1 MPSNAPRAKVLSKE
15 ITLHGDTRVDNYFW
29 LRDRSDADVIPYL
42 EAENRYTDE
51 VMEPTKSLQDGL
63 YREILGRIQETDVS
77 VPVKRDDYFYYTR
90 TEEGKAYSIQCRKHG
105 SLDAAEEILLDSN
118 VLAEGQKY
126 FRLGNFA
133 VSPDHRLLAY
143 STDLEGDESY
153 TIQVKDLASGEL
165 LPDRI
170 ANTYYSLEWAND
182 NRTFFY
188 TVLDPAKRPYRAF
201 RHELGAESD
210 ALVYQEDDGRFNLGL
225 AKTRS
230 RRFIFIE
237 LASPLTSE
245 LRYLEADEPG
255 GELRVLLRRS
265 QDVEYDASHHGDYF
279 FIRTNE
285 QAKNFRL
292 MRVPVADPSTDH
304 LEEVIP
310 ARAGITIEGVDSFED
325 HIVVYERERGL
336 EKICIRDGDG
346 AFSHYIDFPEPVYS
360 VSAAGNAE
368 YRTNLLR
375 FNYTSLV
382 TPASVFDYN
391 IHTHERELKK
401 QYEVRGGYHTAQ
413 YQSERIFAKA
423 PDGVEVPISL
433 VYRRGFERNGSSPL
447 LLYGYGAYG
456 HSIDPMFSSD
466 RLSLLDR
473 GFVFAIAHI
482 RGGAEIGEEWH
493 DQGKLLQKK
502 NTFTDFIAC
511 AEHLLVERYTSTN
524 RLAVMGGSAG
534 GLLVGAV
541 LNLRPELFHA
551 AIAKVPFVD
560 ALSTMLDP
568 TLPLTIAEYEEWGN
582 PEQEEFYRYIR
593 SYSPYDNVAPREY
606 PAMLVT
612 AGLNDPRVSYWEP
625 AKWVAKLRALKTDS
639 NVLLLKTDMGSGHF
653 GPSGRYEG
661 IKEVAFDYAFL
672 LSRILPNDR
681 PRSSSTVSP
690 DAAASS
696 AENAPQ
702 FTPRSRNFNS
712 P

>member
-1 MPSNAPRAKVLSKE
+1 
-15 ITLHGDTRVDNYFW
+15 VDNYFW
-29 LRDRSDADVIPYL
+29 MRDRADPDVIPYL
-42 EAENRYTDE
+42 EAENRYTEE
-51 VMEPTKSLQDGL
+51 VMGPTATLRETL
-63 YREILGRIQETDVS
+63 YSEILGRIQETDVT

-105 SLDAAEEILLDSN
+105 SLDASEEILLDSN
-118 VLAEGQKY
+118 ALAEGQKY

-153 TIQVKDLASGEL
+153 TIRVRNLATGEL

-170 ANTYYSLEWAND
+170 ANTYYTLEWAND

-188 TVLDPAKRPYRAF
+188 TVLDAAKRPYRAF
-201 RHELGAESD
+201 RHELGVPSD
-210 ALVYQEDDGRFNLGL
+210 ALVYQEDDERFNLSL
-225 AKTRS
+225 RKTRS
-230 RRFIFIE
+230 RRFLFID

-245 LRYLEADEPG
+245 SRYLEADDPR
-255 GELRVLLRRS
+255 GEFRVLLPRC
-265 QDVEYDASHHGDYF
+265 QGVEYDAAHHGEYF
-279 FIRTNE
+279 YIRTNDG
-285 QAKNFRL
+285 AKNFRL
-292 MRVPVADPSTDH
+292 MRAPLSDPSSSSWQ
-304 LEEVIP
+304 EVIP
-310 ARAGITIEGVDSFED
+310 ARTGVTIEGVDSFED

-336 EKICIRDGDG
+336 EKICIRDGSG
-346 AFSHYIDFPEPVYS
+346 AFSHYVEFPEPVYTF
-360 VSAAGNAE
+360 AATGNAE
-368 YRTNLLR
+368 YKTNLLR

-382 TPASVFDYN
+382 TPASVFDYDV
-391 IHTHERELKK
+391 HTRHRELKK
-401 QYEVRGGYHTAQ
+401 QYQVRGGYDASE
-413 YQSERIFAKA
+413 YQSERIFATS
-423 PDGVEVPISL
+423 DGAEVPISL
-433 VYRRGFERNGSSPL
+433 VYREGFERNGASPL

-456 HSIDPMFSSD
+456 HSIDPRFSSD

-482 RGGAEIGEEWH
+482 RGGAELGEEWH

-511 AEHLLVERYTSTN
+511 AEHLLAARYTSTE
-524 RLAVMGGSAG
+524 RLAIMGGSAG

-560 ALSTMLDP
+560 ALNTMLDP

-593 SYSPYDNVAPREY
+593 SYSPYDNLAPREY

-625 AKWVAKLRALKTDS
+625 AKWVAKLRALKTDLRTTDS

-661 IKEVAFDYAFL
+661 IREVAFDYAFL
-672 LSRILPNDR
+672 LRAIGHNL
-681 PRSSSTVSP
+681 
-690 DAAASS
+690 
-696 AENAPQ
+696 
-702 FTPRSRNFNS
+702 
-712 P
+712 

>member
-1 MPSNAPRAKVLSKE
+1 MPRAPRFFPNKSR
-15 ITLHGDTRVDNYFW
+15 LHGDTRADDYLW
-29 LRDRSDADVIPYL
+29 LRDRSDPDVIPYL
-42 EAENRYTDE
+42 DAENRYTDE
-51 VMEPTKSLQDGL
+51 VMAPTKSLQAGL
-63 YREILGRIQETDVS
+63 YHEILGRIQETDMS

-90 TEEGKAYSIQCRKHG
+90 TEEGKAYSIQCRKRG
-105 SLDAAEEILLDSN
+105 TLDAPEEILLDSN
-118 VLAEGQKY
+118 ALAEGQQY

-143 STDLEGDESY
+143 STDLEGDEAY
-153 TIQVKDLASGEL
+153 TIYVKDLPTGEL

-188 TVLDPAKRPYRAF
+188 TVLDAAKRPYRAF
-201 RHELGAESD
+201 RHELGAASD
-210 ALVYQEDDGRFNLGL
+210 TLVYQEDDGRFNLGL
-225 AKTRS
+225 GKTRS

-237 LASPLTSE
+237 LASSITSE
-245 LRYLEADEPG
+245 LHYLEAGDPR
-255 GELRVLLRRS
+255 GELRMLFPRR
-265 QDVEYDASHHGDYF
+265 QGVEYDASHHGEYF
-279 FIRTNE
+279 YIRTND

-292 MRVPVADPSTDH
+292 IRCPIGNPSVS
-304 LEEVIP
+304 EEIIP
-310 ARAGITIEGVDSFED
+310 GRGGITIEGVDSFES
-325 HIVVYERERGL
+325 HLVIYERDRGL
-336 EKICIRDGDG
+336 EKIAIHDSSG

-360 VSAAGNAE
+360 VGAGGNAE
-368 YRTNLLR
+368 YKTDVLR

-391 IHTHERELKK
+391 VHTRARELKK
-401 QYEVRGGYHTAQ
+401 QYEVRGGYDASQ

-433 VYRRGFERNGSSPL
+433 VYRKGFERNGASPM

-456 HSIDPMFSSD
+456 HSIDPRFSSD

-482 RGGAEIGEEWH
+482 RGGTELGEEWH

-511 AEHLLVERYTSTN
+511 AEHLLAERYTSTD
-524 RLAVMGGSAG
+524 RLAIMGGSAG

-560 ALSTMLDP
+560 TLNTMLDP

-593 SYSPYDNVAPREY
+593 SYSPYDNVAPRKY

-625 AKWVAKLRALKTDS
+625 AKWVAKLRALNTHS

-672 LSRILPNDR
+672 LSRIATNDR

-690 DAAASS
+690 DVAACS
-696 AENAPQ
+696 AVNAPQ
-702 FTPRSRNFNS
+702 LTPRSKKLSS

>member
-1 MPSNAPRAKVLSKE
+1 MIAPRAKVLPKQIS
-15 ITLHGDTRVDNYFW
+15 LHGDTRADDYLW
-29 LRDRSDADVIPYL
+29 LRDRSDPDVIPYL
-42 EAENRYTDE
+42 DAENRYTDE
-51 VMEPTKSLQDGL
+51 VMAPTKSLQAGL
-63 YREILGRIQETDVS
+63 YHEILGRIQETDMS

-90 TEEGKAYSIQCRKHG
+90 TEEGKAYSIQCRKRG
-105 SLDAAEEILLDSN
+105 TLDAPEEILLDSN
-118 VLAEGQKY
+118 ALAEGQQY

-143 STDLEGDESY
+143 STDLEGDEAY
-153 TIQVKDLASGEL
+153 TIYVKDLPTGEL

-188 TVLDPAKRPYRAF
+188 TVLDAAKRPYRAF
-201 RHELGAESD
+201 RHELGAASD
-210 ALVYQEDDGRFNLGL
+210 TLVYQEDDGRFNLGL
-225 AKTRS
+225 GKTRS

-237 LASPLTSE
+237 LASSITSE
-245 LRYLEADEPG
+245 LHYLEAGDPR
-255 GELRVLLRRS
+255 GELRMLFPRR
-265 QDVEYDASHHGDYF
+265 QGVEYDASHHGEYF
-279 FIRTNE
+279 YIRTND

-292 MRVPVADPSTDH
+292 IRCPIGNPSVS
-304 LEEVIP
+304 EEIIP
-310 ARAGITIEGVDSFED
+310 GRGGITIEGVDSFES
-325 HIVVYERERGL
+325 HLVIYERDRGL
-336 EKICIRDGDG
+336 EKIAIHDSSG

-360 VSAAGNAE
+360 VGAGGNAE
-368 YRTNLLR
+368 YKTDVLR

-391 IHTHERELKK
+391 VHTRARELKK
-401 QYEVRGGYHTAQ
+401 QYEVRGGYDASQ

-433 VYRRGFERNGSSPL
+433 VYRKGFERNGASPM

-456 HSIDPMFSSD
+456 HSIDPRFSSD

-482 RGGAEIGEEWH
+482 RGGTELGEEWH

-511 AEHLLVERYTSTN
+511 AEHLLAERYTSTD
-524 RLAVMGGSAG
+524 RLAIMGGSAG

-560 ALSTMLDP
+560 TLNTMLDP

-593 SYSPYDNVAPREY
+593 SYSPYDNVAPRKY

-625 AKWVAKLRALKTDS
+625 AKWVAKLRALNTHS

-672 LSRILPNDR
+672 LSRIATNDR

-690 DAAASS
+690 DVAACS
-696 AENAPQ
+696 AVNAPQ
-702 FTPRSRNFNS
+702 LTPRSKKLSS

>member
-1 MPSNAPRAKVLSKE
+1 LRANPPLAKIVPKQ

-29 LRDRSDADVIPYL
+29 LRDPADPDVIPYL
-42 EAENRYTDE
+42 EGENRYTEE
-51 VMEPTKSLQDGL
+51 VMAPTKPLQEAL
-63 YREILGRIQETDVS
+63 YQEILGRIQETDVS

-90 TEEGKAYSIQCRKHG
+90 TEEGKAYSIQCSKHG
-105 SLDAAEEILLDSN
+105 SLDAPEEILLDSN
-118 VLAEGQKY
+118 ALAEGQKY

-143 STDLEGDESY
+143 SIDLEGDESY
-153 TIQVKDLASGEL
+153 TIRVKDLSTGQL

-170 ANTYYSLEWAND
+170 DNTYYSLEWAND

-188 TVLDPAKRPYRAF
+188 TVLDAAKRPYRVF
-201 RHELGAESD
+201 RHELGAPSET
-210 ALVYQEDDGRFNLGL
+210 LVYQEDDGRFNLGL

-230 RRFIFIE
+230 RRYVFIE
-237 LASPLTSE
+237 ISSPLTSE
-245 LRYLEADEPG
+245 LHYLEANDPR
-255 GELRVLLRRS
+255 GEFRVLLPRR
-265 QDVEYDASHHGDYF
+265 QGVEYDAAHHGESFY
-279 FIRTNE
+279 IRTND

-292 MRVPVADPSTDH
+292 MRTEVNAPSSENWH
-304 LEEVIP
+304 EVIP
-310 ARAGITIEGVDSFED
+310 ARAGVTIEAVDSFED

-336 EKICIRDGDG
+336 ERICIRGGSG
-346 AFSHYIDFPEPVYS
+346 ALSHYIEFPEPVYS
-360 VSAAGNAE
+360 VSATGNAE
-368 YRTNLLR
+368 YKTSLLR

-382 TPASVFDYN
+382 TPASVFDYDV
-391 IHTHERELKK
+391 HTRARELKK
-401 QYEVRGGYHTAQ
+401 QYEVRGGYDAGQ
-413 YQSERIFAKA
+413 YQSERTFAKA

-433 VYRRGFERNGSSPL
+433 VYKKGTYRRGFERDGASPL

-456 HSIDPMFSSD
+456 HSIDPRFSSD

-482 RGGAEIGEEWH
+482 RGGAELGEEWR
-493 DQGKLLQKK
+493 DQGRLLQKK

-511 AEHLLVERYTSTN
+511 SEHLLAERYTSTE
-524 RLAVMGGSAG
+524 RLAIMGGSAG

-560 ALSTMLDP
+560 TLNTMLDP

-593 SYSPYDNVAPREY
+593 SYSPYDNIAPREY

-625 AKWVAKLRALKTDS
+625 AKWVAKLRALNQDS
-639 NVLLLKTDMGSGHF
+639 NLLLLKTDMGSGHF

-661 IKEVAFDYAFL
+661 IREVAFDYAFL
-672 LSRILPNDR
+672 LDTMGLASTSQVAR
-681 PRSSSTVSP
+681 RST
-690 DAAASS
+690 A
-696 AENAPQ
+696 
-702 FTPRSRNFNS
+702 
-712 P
+712 

>member
-1 MPSNAPRAKVLSKE
+1 LRANPPLAKIVPE
-15 ITLHGDTRVDNYFW
+15 QITLRGDTRVDNYFW
-29 LRDRSDADVIPYL
+29 LRDRADPDVIPYL
-42 EAENRYTDE
+42 EAENRYTEE
-51 VMEPTKSLQDGL
+51 VMAPTKSLQEAL
-63 YREILGRIQETDVS
+63 YQEILGRIQETDVS

-90 TEEGKAYSIQCRKHG
+90 TEEGKAYSIQCRMHG
-105 SLDAAEEILLDSN
+105 SLDAREEILLDSN

-153 TIQVKDLASGEL
+153 TIQVKNFATGEL

-170 ANTYYSLEWAND
+170 DNTYYTLEWAND

-188 TVLDPAKRPYRAF
+188 TVLDQTKRPYRAF
-201 RHELGAESD
+201 RHELGAASD
-210 ALVYQEDDGRFNLGL
+210 TLVYQEDDGRFNLGL
-225 AKTRS
+225 TKTRS
-230 RRFIFIE
+230 RRFVFIE
-237 LASPLTSE
+237 ISSPLTSE
-245 LRYLEADEPG
+245 LRYFEADDPS
-255 GELRVLLRRS
+255 GEFRVLLPRR
-265 QDVEYDASHHGDYF
+265 QGVEYDASHHGEHFY
-279 FIRTNE
+279 IRTND

-292 MRVPVADPSTDH
+292 MRTDVTNPSAETWQT
-304 LEEVIP
+304 VIP
-310 ARAGITIEGVDSFED
+310 ARAGVTIEGVDSFQD

-336 EKICIRDGDG
+336 EKICIREGSG
-346 AFSHYIDFPEPVYS
+346 ALSHYIEFPEPVYS
-360 VSAAGNAE
+360 VGATGNAK
-368 YRTNLLR
+368 YKTDLLR

-391 IHTHERELKK
+391 VHTRERELKK
-401 QYEVRGGYHTAQ
+401 QYEVRGGYDASQ

-423 PDGVEVPISL
+423 PDGAEVPISM
-433 VYRRGFERNGSSPL
+433 VYRKGFERNGTSPL

-456 HSIDPMFSSD
+456 HSIDPRFSSD

-482 RGGAEIGEEWH
+482 RGGAELGEEWH

-511 AEHLLVERYTSTN
+511 SEHLLAARYTSTE
-524 RLAVMGGSAG
+524 RLAIMGGSAG

-560 ALSTMLDP
+560 ALNTMLDP

-625 AKWVAKLRALKTDS
+625 AKWVAKLRALKTDLRMTDS

-661 IKEVAFDYAFL
+661 IREVAFDYAFL
-672 LSRILPNDR
+672 LSTLPAPVGENLQER
-681 PRSSSTVSP
+681 PP
-690 DAAASS
+690 A
-696 AENAPQ
+696 
-702 FTPRSRNFNS
+702 
-712 P
+712 